1 MAENSSAEQTEEPTA
16 RKLRNAREE
25 GQVARSTE
33 LPAAAV
39 TIGAVLVM
47 FMMGGY
53 WMKQVAEIFASGF
66 KFDRKTLD
74 NPDLMVTTFA
84 HHLGQSF
91 LLIVP
96 VLMVTAILAILSSGA
111 TGGYLFSLKSILPN
125 FGKLSI
131 MSGIG
136 RMFGARA
143 AIELLKAILKFSL
156 VATVLWALVSRQM
169 DKMMQL
175 GQMAVEPAL
184 TAAGWMIAE
193 SALWLS
199 LSLLVIALIDAPYQ
213 RYSFMKR
220 MRMTKQE
227 VKDEMK
233 DMEGRPEVKQQI
245 RKRQREMAN
254 NRMIQKV
261 KDADVVIT
269 NQSTLQWHCRMTLLV
284 MAPPFCWPK
293 AQTTWRRAFGKR
305 RKNMASKCLRRRL
318 WRVHFISAPRLITP
332 CLSLCTWQLRKSLPI
347 FSAWPMSVLGLNPCP
362 SQAPKYLHQCSLMP
376 TVNWSIDELLQ
387 LRKSGSR

>member
-1 MAENSSAEQTEEPTA
+1 MAENSSAEQTEEPTS
-16 RKLRNAREE
+16 RKLSKARED
-25 GQVARSTE
+25 GQVARSAE

-39 TIGAVLVM
+39 TIGGVLTL

-53 WMKQVAEIFASGF
+53 WIKQVAEIFASGF

-84 HHLGQSF
+84 HHLGESF

-96 VLMVTAILAILSSGA
+96 VLLVTAIMAILSSGA
-111 TGGYLFSLKSILPN
+111 TGGYLFSLKSTLPN
-125 FGKLSI
+125 FGKLSLL
-131 MSGIG
+131 SGIG
-136 RMFGARA
+136 RMFGAHA
-143 AIELLKAILKFSL
+143 AVELLKSILKFTL

-175 GQMAVEPAL
+175 GQMAIEPAL
-184 TAAGWMIAE
+184 AAAGWMIGE

-213 RYSFMKR
+213 KYSFIKR

-233 DMEGRPEVKQQI
+233 DMEGSPEIKQQI
-245 RKRQREMAN
+245 RRRQREMAN
-254 NRMIQKV
+254 NRMLQKV

-269 NQSTLQWHCRMTLLV
+269 NPEHFAVALSYDPTGDGAPILLAKGTDHMAARIREEAQKHGV
-284 MAPPFCWPK
+284 EMFAAPPLARALYFKTEVDHPVPESLYLAVAQVIAYVFSLADVRPGVPPMPK
-293 AQTTWRRAFGKR
+293 PQPKVP
-305 RKNMASKCLRRRL
+305 ASMQFDADGRL
-318 WRVHFISAPRLITP
+318 MTP
-332 CLSLCTWQLRKSLPI
+332 
-347 FSAWPMSVLGLNPCP
+347 
-362 SQAPKYLHQCSLMP
+362 
-376 TVNWSIDELLQ
+376 
-387 LRKSGSR
+387 

>member
-1 MAENSSAEQTEEPTA
+1 
-16 RKLRNAREE
+16 
-25 GQVARSTE
+25 
-33 LPAAAV
+33 
-39 TIGAVLVM
+39 
-47 FMMGGY
+47 
-53 WMKQVAEIFASGF
+53 MKQVAEIFASGF

-74 NPDLMVTTFA
+74 NPDLMVTTFCA
-84 HHLGQSF
+84 SLGSKFFTHRACTHGDRHFGHFIQRCH
-91 LLIVP
+91 
-96 VLMVTAILAILSSGA
+96 GR
-111 TGGYLFSLKSILPN
+111 LFVHFKSILPN

-199 LSLLVIALIDAPYQ
+199 LSLLVIAPIDAPYQ
-213 RYSFMKR
+213 RYAFIKR

-269 NQSTLQWHCRMTLLV
+269 NPEHFAVALSYDPTGDGAPILLAKGSDHMAARIREEAQKHGV
-284 MAPPFCWPK
+284 EMFAAPPLARALYFSTEVDYPVPESLYLAV
-293 AQTTWRRAFGKR
+293 AQVIA
-305 RKNMASKCLRRRL
+305 
-318 WRVHFISAPRLITP
+318 H
-332 CLSLCTWQLRKSLPI
+332 I
-347 FSAWPMSVLGLNPCP
+347 FSLADVRPGVEPMPKP
-362 SQAPKYLHQCSLMP
+362 SPKVPASMQFDANGKL
-376 TVNWSIDELLQ
+376 VN
-387 LRKSGSR
+387 